1 MDDPVTLGPLMV
13 DVAGL
18 ELTPEDRDVL
28 RHPLVGSVILFTRN
42 YADSDQLAPPGGR
55 HPCRAHARAGGRR
68 RPGGWAGPAF
78 PRRASRRCRRRA
90 ASVTSSTWTR
100 SRASALARAM
110 GWLMAAEL
118 RAHGVDLSF
127 APCVDLDLGVSE
139 VIGDRAFHSKP
150 EIVAQLALAYMAGM
164 KDAGMAATAKHFPGH
179 GAVVADSH
187 KSLPVDR
194 REWNELGDEL
204 LPYRRLIANGI
215 PGVMVAHI
223 LFPAV
228 DPAPASL
235 SRRWIQNA
243 LREEL
248 RFEGAVFTDDLSM
261 GGAAEFGD
269 IVARADAALAAGC
282 DVLPVCN
289 DRASVAKLL
298 DELEFEVEPAA
309 HLRLVRMRGR
319 AAPER
324 DELSAGDA
332 WRVSRGSAGALRGR
346 AQAQSDGGQ
355 RMNGSREISC
365 VARSTSR
372 PMAWSSA
379 KLAAI
384 TSWCTS
390 TPRSAG

>member
-1 MDDPVTLGPLMV
+1 MTLGPLMV

-18 ELTPEDRDVL
+18 ELTPEDREVL

-42 YADSDQLAPPGGR
+42 YADSAQLCRLVADIHAVRTPSLVVAVDQEGGR
-55 HPCRAHARAGGRR
+55 VQRFRSGFCTLPS
-68 RPGGWAGPAF
+68 
-78 PRRASRRCRRRA
+78 PRRIGHEFDVDAKA
-90 ASVTSSTWTR
+90 GIAF
-100 SRASALARAM
+100 ARAM

-127 APCVDLDLGVSE
+127 APCVDLDYGVSE
-139 VIGDRAFHSKP
+139 VIGDRAFHGRP
-150 EIVAQLALAYMAGM
+150 EAVAQLALAYMAGM

-194 REWNELGDEL
+194 RDWVGLRDEL
-204 LPYRRLIANGI
+204 APYRRLIDNGL
-215 PGVMVAHI
+215 PGIMVAHI

-235 SRRWIQNA
+235 SRRWVQNA

-248 RFEGAVFTDDLSM
+248 RFEGAVFADDLSM

-269 IVARADAALAAGC
+269 IVARATAALDAGC

-289 DRASVAKLL
+289 DRASVATLL
-298 DELEFEVEPAA
+298 DTLKYEPQQSS

-319 AAPER
+319 PSPTREA
-324 DELSAGDA
+324 LHAGDA
-332 WRVSRGSAGALRGR
+332 WRASQDLLARAASA
-346 AQAQSDGGQ
+346 
-355 RMNGSREISC
+355 
-365 VARSTSR
+365 
-372 PMAWSSA
+372 P
-379 KLAAI
+379 KLKL
-384 TSWCTS
+384 T
-390 TPRSAG
+390 AGTA